1 MYLFYFKLTILNSLA
16 NDGVTSV
23 QNATDMTAM
32 ISTTDSSA
40 NVYFAELLPWQQTLW
55 TQLTNRVLKPPQS
68 LPHALL
74 AAGMQG
80 MGKRAFVWRL
90 VAWLL
95 CQQREQHPLGACGSC
110 NSCQWLKSGTH
121 PSLQVLPIASLPLS
135 AESRNSH
142 EALSSAAKK
151 SKQDNKPDN
160 KSAKAKSNTALTIK
174 IDDIRALQPFI
185 YQGGQGMRICVLDH
199 AEQMT
204 TAAAN
209 ALLKTLE
216 EPQAQ
221 VHLLLI
227 SDSPAQLL
235 PTIKSRVQQLPL
247 QHIDA
252 ALALDYVTNALGGT
266 VNRQVVSPSQ
276 IKQLLQLANGAPLA
290 AIDLA
295 QASWYSKRTLWLTTW
310 QALRSGKRSS
320 IAASDYW
327 QTQLNIIDFM
337 TLSELMLLDIQR
349 VCLGLKSTQQDIDM
363 EAALALYQPPAS
375 ALEKL
380 ANSLQQ
386 TKTALQQNVQE
397 KFAYDKL
404 LQDLAR
410 L

>member
-1 MYLFYFKLTILNSLA
+1 M
-16 NDGVTSV
+16 NDS
-23 QNATDMTAM
+23 
-32 ISTTDSSA
+32 I
-40 NVYFAELLPWQQTLW
+40 YFAPLLPWQQTLW
-55 TQLTNRVLKPPQS
+55 TQLTERVLTPPQS

-95 CQQREQHPLGACGSC
+95 CRVRDQHPLGACGTC
-110 NSCQWLKSGTH
+110 ESCQWLKSGTH
-121 PSLQVLPIASLPLS
+121 PSLQVLPAASMPIN
-135 AESRNSH
+135 AERRESS
-142 EALSSAAKK
+142 EAFRSTAKK
-151 SKQDNKPDN
+151 NKTDN
-160 KSAKAKSNTALTIK
+160 KSAKAISNAALTIK
-174 IDDIRALQPFI
+174 VDDIRALQPFI

-204 TAAAN
+204 IAAAN

-227 SDSPAQLL
+227 SDTPAQLL

-247 QHIDA
+247 QNIEPSVAH
-252 ALALDYVTNALGGT
+252 DYVTNALGST
-266 VNRQVVSPSQ
+266 VNREVVSPVQ
-276 IKQLLQLANGAPLA
+276 MAQLLQLANGAPLA

-295 QASWYSKRTLWLTTW
+295 KATWYSKRALWLTTW

-320 IAASDYW
+320 VAASDYW
-327 QTQLNIIDFM
+327 QAQLVIADFIK
-337 TLSELMLLDIQR
+337 LSELMLLDIRR
-349 VCLGLKSTQQDIDM
+349 VCLGLTSRQQDID
-363 EAALALYQPPAS
+363 LSS
-375 ALEKL
+375 ALETYQPTDSTLETL
-380 ANSLQQ
+380 ASHLQQ
-386 TKTALQQNVQE
+386 TKMALQQNVQE

-404 LQDLAR
+404 MQALAQ